1 VLPPLERK
9 PKEAPLLHEIR
20 RSSVSALRHGAT
32 PPCCSSAGDLLARS
46 RRKSM
51 VTLPPLST
59 AALEELDGSR
69 PTSPTSPSAVVFD
82 PLRARR
88 NAFLKKRCCYRWC
101 YSEELRG
108 LIFDELLQ
116 EDADLRP
123 SAAAALQGERASALL
138 VSNGLQESCP
148 EPPPLPEGST
158 ASELLR
164 RVTAEAIM
172 LAGKADKAEGGQL
185 AGVK

>member
-51 VTLPPLST
+51 V
-59 AALEELDGSR
+59 ELDGSR